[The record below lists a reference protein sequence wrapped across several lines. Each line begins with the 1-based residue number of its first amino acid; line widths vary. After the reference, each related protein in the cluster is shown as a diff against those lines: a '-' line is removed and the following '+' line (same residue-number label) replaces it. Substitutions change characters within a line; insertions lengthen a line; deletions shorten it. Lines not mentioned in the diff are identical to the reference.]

1 MTATQNNAIQQA
13 VTDNPDADKHLR
25 VQSRGRPERNPV
37 EAARRILRR
46 KHFGARMRE
55 LREGASLTLSGAASM
70 SDMTSP
76 RKLSQ
81 YETTCYPPGDV
92 VVKLAPLYGVT
103 VKDLSELV
111 LSHSDPALFE
121 AMTGRPGYEPP
132 KGDIRALVADVHKS
146 KT

>member
-1 MTATQNNAIQQA
+1 MTATHNNPIQQA
-13 VTDNPDADKHLR
+13 VTDNPDADKDLR
-25 VQSRGRPERNPV
+25 VQTRGRPERDPI

-70 SDMTSP
+70 SGMTSP

-103 VKDLSELV
+103 EQALSELV
-111 LSHSDPALFE
+111 LSHSDPSLFE

-132 KGDIRALVADVHKS
+132 KDDIRAFVADGQ
-146 KT
+146 KTKN

>member
-1 MTATQNNAIQQA
+1 MTATQNNPIQQA
-13 VTDNPDADKHLR
+13 VTKNPNADKKLK
-25 VQSRGRPERNPV
+25 VQTRGRPERDPF
-37 EAARRILRR
+37 EAAQRILRR
-46 KHFGARMRE
+46 QHFGRRMRE

-70 SDMTSP
+70 SGMTSP

-81 YETTCYPPGDV
+81 YETTCYPPGEV

-103 VKDLSELV
+103 VCALSELV

-132 KGDIRALVADVHKS
+132 KEDVRQFVADQQGSKS
-146 KT
+146 